1 MAVDIV
7 PGRKKLDFP
16 RRMVLLSN
24 KFPWN
29 IWLVHESF
37 GVLELLCKKYVVVVS
52 KLFSEKFS
60 TLTWIFCHHSKIQS
74 MRSSSHKTIPGG
86 LIATKILNRHKH
98 YITQTLK
105 GHFLFTHVFSSSLMN
120 NFITQNYTSKN
131 MHSAVNNIFI
141 I

>member
-1 MAVDIV
+1 MKICLFWAKTESPVTKFVWTLVVDIV

-37 GVLELLCKKYVVVVS
+37 GGSRTLCKKYIVVS

-98 YITQTLK
+98 YTNSKRPFFIHARLL
-105 GHFLFTHVFSSSLMN
+105 FLSDE
-120 NFITQNYTSKN
+120 
-131 MHSAVNNIFI
+131 
-141 I
+141 